1 MIIARK
7 GFKNA
12 FLVFAAN
19 GEIRLNKK
27 TIGLWKVR
35 HRRTYTDDY
44 RLYSSIPE
52 FWADVNYN
60 RNSRVSMRDNRK
72 LNLMLKVARNM
83 PDNMLTR
90 LAND

>member
-19 GEIRLNKK
+19 GEIILNKK

-35 HRRTYTDDY
+35 KHTSFKDEYQLYT
-44 RLYSSIPE
+44 STPE

-60 RNSRVSMRDNRK
+60 RNSRVRMRDSRK
-72 LNLMLKVARNM
+72 LGLMLKVARNM

-90 LAND
+90 LPND